1 MEFMKILTLYSF
13 FLALHSENL
22 PKIHGDAVNEGV
34 EAPVLGEMC
43 KYDAPDREAGK
54 HAPPRR

>member
-1 MEFMKILTLYSF
+1 MKILTLYSF